1 MPSLTFTAS
10 NGTRLVGTE
19 TAAGGVNK
27 TTSQQSPNRRYVVF
41 VCFVCIDI
49 YMGREVIDISMD
61 KEPDPAVVYSNGDG
75 PHNPGNEHLDPEE
88 NNGLKDYE
96 VKECTMECP
105 VEILDHPQVENSQE
119 EQDVLCDKSTN
130 YESAFHEDQSPKPE
144 VKKQGNN
151 EKLDKSPTLGN
162 VRTNCTVP
170 QPFSLATERRASNGT
185 RPVGT
190 ETAAG
195 GVNKTTNLQSPNSRK
210 KSQCKLAS
218 LFCSFV
224 WSEFPLESRKPL
236 QPDNKKHP
244 DEDDTRSIASST
256 TFVRTSKSRTTIATA
271 PKFRCTERADKRKEF
286 YSKLEEKHRAL
297 EAERNQCETRTKE
310 EREAAL
316 KQLRKSET
324 FRANPMPS
332 FYQEGPPPKVK
343 LKKVLLDLYNFQ
355 LQSFLSQQR
364 LKQHTVA

>member
-1 MPSLTFTAS
+1 
-10 NGTRLVGTE
+10 
-19 TAAGGVNK
+19 
-27 TTSQQSPNRRYVVF
+27 
-41 VCFVCIDI
+41 
-49 YMGREVIDISMD
+49 MGREVIDISMD

-130 YESAFHEDQSPKPE
+130 YESAFPEDQSPKPE

-151 EKLDKSPTLGN
+151 KKLDKSPTLGN
-162 VRTNCTVP
+162 
-170 QPFSLATERRASNGT
+170 
-185 RPVGT
+185 
-190 ETAAG
+190 
-195 GVNKTTNLQSPNSRK
+195 PNS
-210 KSQCKLAS
+210 
-218 LFCSFV
+218 
-224 WSEFPLESRKPL
+224 PLESRKPL

-256 TFVRTSKSRTTIATA
+256 TSVRTSKSRTTIATA

-297 EAERNQCETRTKE
+297 EAERDQCEARTKE

-316 KQLRKSET
+316 KQLRKSLT

-332 FYQEGPPPKVK
+332 FYQEGPPPKVE
-343 LKKVLLDLYNFQ
+343 LKKVDLYNFQ
-355 LQSFLSQQR
+355 LQSFLSRQR

>member
-1 MPSLTFTAS
+1 
-10 NGTRLVGTE
+10 
-19 TAAGGVNK
+19 
-27 TTSQQSPNRRYVVF
+27 
-41 VCFVCIDI
+41 
-49 YMGREVIDISMD
+49 MGREVIDISMD

-130 YESAFHEDQSPKPE
+130 YESAFPEDQSPKPE

-151 EKLDKSPTLGN
+151 KKLDKSPTLGN

-210 KSQCKLAS
+210 KSQEKRVFALISEIVYRATYDIPVNCFSDHARNSIANGMNSAWFHIIIIPSRKTYKVDHRRNRSQNLRRPYNPTGPW
-218 LFCSFV
+218 LQYQICQEI
-224 WSEFPLESRKPL
+224 EFPLESRKPL

-244 DEDDTRSIASST
+244 DEDDTSSIASSL
-256 TFVRTSKSRTTIATA
+256 S
-271 PKFRCTERADKRKEF
+271 
-286 YSKLEEKHRAL
+286 
-297 EAERNQCETRTKE
+297 
-310 EREAAL
+310 
-316 KQLRKSET
+316 
-324 FRANPMPS
+324 S
-332 FYQEGPPPKVK
+332 F
-343 LKKVLLDLYNFQ
+343 
-355 LQSFLSQQR
+355 
-364 LKQHTVA
+364 